1 VINQSEEWA
10 MKKLIGLLCCVVLGA
25 SPMAFGQEKAKDA
38 EKKSATATEKSK
50 KEPTEKQKA
59 QQARMKECA
68 AQAGDRKGE
77 ERNKFMSRCL
87 KGEDMT
93 AATDKKT
100 AQQDRMRACNKQ
112 AGDKKLK
119 GDERK
124 NFMSECLKG

>member
-1 VINQSEEWA
+1 MRN
-10 MKKLIGLLCCVVLGA
+10 LIGVLCCLVLGA
-25 SPMAFGQEKAKDA
+25 SPLALGQEKAKDA
-38 EKKSATATEKSK
+38 EKKSTTATEKTK

-59 QQARMKECA
+59 HQARMKECA

-77 ERNKFMSRCL
+77 ERSKFMSRCL

-93 AATDKKT
+93 AAAEKKT
-100 AQQDRMRACNKQ
+100 GQQERMKACNKE

-124 NFMSECLKG
+124 KFMSECLKG